1 MNAAVFTQS
10 YQEPPFCEREILRYA
25 GCRKQEPHTEA
36 LLADCLQEVSG
47 IFSYRICFCELPVSV
62 NGSLCDFALFS
73 LRSEALA
80 KNLSGSDKAI
90 VFAATVGVGI
100 DRLIA
105 KYSRLSPAR
114 ALMLQAIGAE
124 RFEAL
129 CDAFCGEMNARYP
142 SGLKPRFSPG
152 YGDLPLSAQ
161 TDLFSLL
168 DPPKRIGLSLNGSL
182 LMSPSKSVTAVMGIS
197 NPRSSLSNPG
207 SAGAC

>member
-124 RFEAL
+124 RIEAL
-129 CDAFCGEMNARYP
+129 CEAVCADGGAATA
-142 SGLKPRFSPG
+142 RFSPG
-152 YGDLPLSAQ
+152 YGDLPLTAQ
-161 TDLFSLL
+161 REVFRLL
-168 DPPKRIGLSLNGSL
+168 QPERRIGLCLNDSL
-182 LMSPSKSVTAVMGIS
+182 LMSPTKSVTAIVGT
-197 NPRSSLSNPG
+197 RRERK
-207 SAGAC
+207 